1 MPLIR
6 KIIQVGTA
14 KAVSLPAEWLR
25 WIERETGVKPTE
37 VAIEV
42 DQVLI
47 IKPVL
52 PKKLEIDKNAR

>member
-25 WIERETGVKPTE
+25 WVERETGITPRE

-42 DQVLI
+42 DRVLT

-52 PKKLEIDKNAR
+52 PQKTE

>member
-25 WIERETGVKPTE
+25 WIERETGVTPKE

-42 DQVLI
+42 DRVLT

-52 PKKLEIDKNAR
+52 PKKAEFDKNE